1 MEERK
6 KLIYDLMNEMLDF
19 KDNPTEECKFVEDE
33 FLEGKVCERAYTEIM
48 SAYQRLCQRLGV
60 DREEDKDI
68 EVIINNYELITEY
81 LCMKMFDYGVLCA
94 MGLVGKQI

>member
-1 MEERK
+1 MEECK
-6 KLIYDLMNEMLDF
+6 KLIYDLMNGKLDF
-19 KDNPTEECKFVEDE
+19 KDNPPEECKYVKDE
-33 FLEGKVCERAYTEIM
+33 FSEGKVCEQAYAEIM

-60 DREEDKDI
+60 DGEEDKDI

-94 MGLVGKQI
+94 KGLVE

>member
-1 MEERK
+1 
-6 KLIYDLMNEMLDF
+6 
-19 KDNPTEECKFVEDE
+19 
-33 FLEGKVCERAYTEIM
+33 M

-60 DREEDKDI
+60 DGEEDKDI

-94 MGLVGKQI
+94 RFN

>member
-6 KLIYDLMNEMLDF
+6 KLIYYLMNGMLDF
-19 KDNPTEECKFVEDE
+19 KDNPPVECKFVEDE
-33 FLEGKVCERAYTEIM
+33 FLEGKACERAYTEIM

-60 DREEDKDI
+60 NGEEDKDI

-81 LCMKMFDYGVLCA
+81 LCMKMFDYGA
-94 MGLVGKQI
+94 MFAQPLELGK